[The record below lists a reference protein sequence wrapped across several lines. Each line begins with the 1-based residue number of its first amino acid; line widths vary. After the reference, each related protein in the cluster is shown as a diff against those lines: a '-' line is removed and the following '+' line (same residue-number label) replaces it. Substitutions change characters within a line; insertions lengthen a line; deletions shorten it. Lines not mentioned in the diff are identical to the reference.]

1 MADEFPVKDAALKK
15 LVKRARRQPINF
27 GFNPGT
33 DDSDRFLAAHKKKPA
48 AMMAKVARNEGA
60 GNKAAFGSFTVEGNI
75 LSMKCERE
83 VPKLAKLFKKYLR
96 INKINLNVQVLDAAG
111 NVLDSDIED
120 LPEEDWMNEPD
131 DADDDDDDGDSPA
144 GGDDDAPE
152 AAAPAAP
159 EAPPAAPPP
168 PSPEAVALVQR
179 IKALQP
185 KVAEAPPA
193 VAGKLGEALKAAV
206 GQIRGGDVDAAT
218 RTVGQV
224 EAVLARLG
232 PAPAAPAPEAAPAA
246 PPPPPA
252 DPRLARLREAVEKVR
267 AQVEALPEAAEA
279 PLSADLRTISAQL
292 EAGEAEAT
300 LGGLRG
306 VQEGLKAALA
316 AQARW
321 NKAFG
326 VIEPQVNKALTSQT
340 VADPSG
346 LRVKWQYAVGLGADG
361 AFEKAIAALTPVA
374 AILRAA
380 PAADGDAPEAPAE
393 GGDTAT
399 RSDTGVVAFQKSRL
413 MWIGAR
419 NKMLAEARSLAEAIV
434 GQGSEDDDAAEIAA
448 AAKEIMADV
457 EAIDERLQ
465 DALDDITN
473 AEPGRARDAARQ
485 RAAGI
490 VKEYQG
496 LLSQGLFAMIDANP
510 FKPVAVASGAR
521 AALAAISRTLA

>member
-1 MADEFPVKDAALKK
+1 
-15 LVKRARRQPINF
+15 
-27 GFNPGT
+27 
-33 DDSDRFLAAHKKKPA
+33 
-48 AMMAKVARNEGA
+48 
-60 GNKAAFGSFTVEGNI
+60 
-75 LSMKCERE
+75 
-83 VPKLAKLFKKYLR
+83 
-96 INKINLNVQVLDAAG
+96 
-111 NVLDSDIED
+111 
-120 LPEEDWMNEPD
+120 
-131 DADDDDDDGDSPA
+131 
-144 GGDDDAPE
+144 
-152 AAAPAAP
+152 
-159 EAPPAAPPP
+159 
-168 PSPEAVALVQR
+168 
-179 IKALQP
+179 
-185 KVAEAPPA
+185 
-193 VAGKLGEALKAAV
+193 
-206 GQIRGGDVDAAT
+206 
-218 RTVGQV
+218 
-224 EAVLARLG
+224 
-232 PAPAAPAPEAAPAA
+232 
-246 PPPPPA
+246 
-252 DPRLARLREAVEKVR
+252 AVEKVR